1 MLAKLNSTKFLKIDS
16 LFHLEIYIV
25 KLKYTDTI
33 PPFKIEVRIAY
44 TEGNVCK
51 DIKNRE
57 LQS

>member
-1 MLAKLNSTKFLKIDS
+1 MAKLNYTKFLKNDK
-16 LFHLEIYIV
+16 LFDLEIYIV

-33 PPFKIEVRIAY
+33 PAFKMEIRIFY

-51 DIKNRE
+51 DIKNCE